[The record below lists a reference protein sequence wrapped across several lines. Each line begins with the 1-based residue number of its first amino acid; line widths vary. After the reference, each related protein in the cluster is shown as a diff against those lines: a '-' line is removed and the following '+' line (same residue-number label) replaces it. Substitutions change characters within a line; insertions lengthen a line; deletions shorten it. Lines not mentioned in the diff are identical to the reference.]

1 MAAVNLNLSR
11 LLHLLVLLIASCAI
25 ALPLQ
30 LYLDWNRLGAFG
42 LAVPIVCQLNAI
54 FLSVY
59 QLAPDED
66 ESKHSAKGS
75 GGKKKRRAQAR

>member
-1 MAAVNLNLSR
+1 MAAIHLNLHR
-11 LLHLLVLLIASCAI
+11 LLHLLILVTASCAI

-59 QLAPDED
+59 QLAPDEEG
-66 ESKHSAKGS
+66 ESKHSAKS

>member
-1 MAAVNLNLSR
+1 MVAVNLNLHR
-11 LLHLLVLLIASCAI
+11 FAHLFVLVAASCAI

-54 FLSVY
+54 FLSRY
-59 QLAPDED
+59 QLAPEED
-66 ESKHSAKGS
+66 ESKHSAKIG